1 MKRHTPPFPK
11 PTHDYV
17 GRAPCG
23 CVVTLIADIPGL
35 EKDTGRDVGAMI
47 AKGITIER
55 IPRDSDAFRAIIAQ
69 GIGHICPQVSQQP
82 LGLSS

>member
-1 MKRHTPPFPK
+1 MKRHTPIPK
-11 PTHDYV
+11 PTHDYI

-23 CVVTLIADIPGL
+23 CVVILIADIPGL
-35 EKDTGRDVGAMI
+35 EKDTGHDVGQAI

-55 IPRDSDAFRAIIAQ
+55 IQRDSDAFRAILAQ
-69 GIGHICPQVSQQP
+69 GIGHTCPQVTQQP